1 MLDPARIDTPSSLFP
16 NREQNTSDIKGNQLL
31 QVPELKF
38 TTYATYSIPLRD
50 GAKFDWSGVYS
61 WTDEVYFSPFEND
74 QKKADAYGRLDIRGT
89 WTNAKQNVIV
99 AGFINNVMDDVAV
112 LQVLRHGEGEHF
124 RQSAGVTSPRLWGV
138 ELTYLMGAY

>member
-1 MLDPARIDTPSSLFP
+1 MYPDRA
-16 NREQNTSDIKGNQLL
+16 ENTKNINGNQLL

-38 TTYATYSIPLRD
+38 TTYGTYTIPLRD
-50 GAKFDWSGVYS
+50 GSTFDLAGVYA

-74 QKKADAYGRLDIRGT
+74 QEKADAYGRLDLRGT
-89 WTNAKQNVIV
+89 WTNAEQNVIV
-99 AGFINNVMDDVAV
+99 TGFVNNVLDDVAV
-112 LQVLRHGEGEHF
+112 LQVLREGEGENF